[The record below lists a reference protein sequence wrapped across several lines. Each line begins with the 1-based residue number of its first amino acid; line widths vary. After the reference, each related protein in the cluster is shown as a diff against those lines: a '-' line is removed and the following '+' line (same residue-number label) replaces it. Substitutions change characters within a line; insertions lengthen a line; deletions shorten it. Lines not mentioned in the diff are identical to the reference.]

1 MIRKVKVNLFGA
13 HGDRQIDITP
23 TGFPT
28 RHVRMGKPT
37 ETPPVCLTPNL
48 SKLQARVGAFKAGT
62 SLTAET
68 VMTVMQAIR
77 ETYGFKWI
85 LFDEILKVATVSFKI
100 RTSGAPLREVLRE
113 LYRQG
118 HIEHKTDPH
127 TPRSKQ
133 GMFRILK
140 TDLHQLLAEVDALLG
155 SRNGGSQMIRTDLQC
170 TRCAM
175 DNSIWK
181 NP

>member
-1 MIRKVKVNLFGA
+1 MTQKVKVNLFGA

-48 SKLQARVGAFKAGT
+48 PKPQPALGTFNAGT

-68 VMTVMQAIR
+68 VLTVMQAI
-77 ETYGFKWI
+77 TDKYGFKWI

-100 RTSGAPLREVLRE
+100 RTSGDPLREVLRE

-118 HIEHKTDPH
+118 RIEYKTDPH

-140 TDLHQLLAEVDALLG
+140 TKLHRLLAEVDALLG
-155 SRNGGSQMIRTDLQC
+155 SRNGGQSND
-170 TRCAM
+170 
-175 DNSIWK
+175 
-181 NP
+181 